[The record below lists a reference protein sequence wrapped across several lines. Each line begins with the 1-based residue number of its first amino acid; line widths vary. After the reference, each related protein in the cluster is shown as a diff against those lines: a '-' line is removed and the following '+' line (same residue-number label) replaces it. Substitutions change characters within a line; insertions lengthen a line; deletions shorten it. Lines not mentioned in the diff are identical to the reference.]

1 MSLRT
6 AWIIRIAAVA
16 AVGVVCYLAL
26 VAIDSRS
33 PWVIVPLVAV
43 VGVVGGEMISRLT
56 RPSTA
61 VEERRDPD
69 SGV

>member
-16 AVGVVCYLAL
+16 AGGVVCYLAL

-43 VGVVGGEMISRLT
+43 GVVGGEVIGRLT